1 VDGEGLFVEDKEGIE
16 QGGPQWFAGIK
27 ATGRKRKLW
36 FSGDSA
42 RRKLP
47 CTDGKVARSKGKV
60 MSTIQGDLEK
70 FHSSLDQ
77 LSVGLAGVH
86 NRLLT
91 QIDSLVEVIKQE

>member
-1 VDGEGLFVEDKEGIE
+1 MRFVRKRGGGEGEVDGEGLFVEDKEGIE

-60 MSTIQGDLEK
+60 MSTIQGRGGSRGSKPDYR
-70 FHSSLDQ
+70 SRRRS
-77 LSVGLAGVH
+77 
-86 NRLLT
+86 R
-91 QIDSLVEVIKQE
+91 EVP